1 MKWFWALGLAQKFLI
16 AVSAGLIV
24 LFAAFLGVST
34 SLQTSIMENATKDVE
49 KVIEDISDESAK
61 NVLAGLRVKA
71 TGTAVMLSEIA
82 PDAIAAR
89 ELRSLKT
96 YVNTAAHDPDII
108 YAAYL
113 RTNGRVITKSGEREG
128 IRDDMIVSLNI
139 ESEGVA
145 LGVVEVGF
153 QDVQAVTEINA
164 IRDAGRQ
171 NVALIDER
179 QMEAMGTSTAWM
191 ISMLLGVAVLV
202 GALISLL
209 FAKLVKTPLRN
220 VETAMVQLADGNLEA
235 EVPGTGREDEIGR
248 MANALQVFK
257 ERMIENKVHQEK
269 EEQRKAE
276 KAQAEQVRLE
286 REAEIREQ
294 KLLDEK
300 RQQEQAEADRKA
312 LLLDTASALD
322 TSVGDSSSHVF
333 DMVKLITEKACEMA
347 EVANKTKG
355 LGDSTANESESVTHN
370 IDTMATAIEELSA
383 SIAEINRIAT
393 ESLSLSERVVTQ
405 AEDSQAKA
413 ENLREHSEGIQSVVD
428 LINDIAEQTNL
439 LALNA
444 TIEAARAGDAGKG
457 FAVVAS
463 EVKNLATQTA
473 AATEEISHLIETV
486 QEATREMVETT
497 SDIRTIS
504 GDMKTSSSAIFD
516 SVAAQDE
523 ATRHL
528 SLTTQET
535 SKCTHRLNSFVIDVQ
550 KNTEHTCSAANSVTD
565 FSTDLG
571 GSVNTMR
578 DSVDGFISQ
587 IRAG

>member
-1 MKWFWALGLAQKFLI
+1 MNWFWALGLAQKFLI
-16 AVSAGLIV
+16 AVSAGLII
-24 LFAAFLGVST
+24 LFAAFLGIST
-34 SLQTSIMENATKDVE
+34 SLQNSIMEKATKDVE
-49 KVIEDISDESAK
+49 KVVEDISDESAK
-61 NVLAGLRVKA
+61 NVLAGLRIKA
-71 TGTAVMLSEIA
+71 EGTAGMLSEIA
-82 PDAIAAR
+82 PAAIASRQLVA
-89 ELRSLKT
+89 LRT
-96 YVNTAAHDPDII
+96 YVKTAVRDPDIV

-113 RTNGRVITKSGEREG
+113 RTSGRVMTKAGS
-128 IRDDMIVSLNI
+128 RDGLTEDKIVSMNI
-139 ESEGVA
+139 ESEGIA
-145 LGVVEVGF
+145 LGVVQVGF
-153 QDVQAVTEINA
+153 QDLQAVNEINA
-164 IRDAGRQ
+164 IRDSGRK
-171 NVALIDER
+171 NVAMIDER
-179 QMEAMGTSTAWM
+179 QMEAMGTSTTWM

-202 GALISLL
+202 GALITLL
-209 FAKLVKTPLRN
+209 FAKLVKAPLLG
-220 VETAMVQLADGNLEA
+220 VENAMVLLADGNLDA
-235 EVPGTGREDEIGR
+235 EVPATNRKDEIGR
-248 MANALQVFK
+248 MASALQVFK
-257 ERMIENKVHQEK
+257 ERMIENRAHQEK
-269 EEQRKAE
+269 EEERKAQE
-276 KAQAEQVRLE
+276 AQEEQLRLE
-286 REAEIREQ
+286 REAERREQ
-294 KLLDEK
+294 KLLAEK
-300 RQQEQAEADRKA
+300 QQQEQAEADRKA

-333 DMVKLITEKACEMA
+333 DMVKMITEKAQEMA
-347 EVANKTKG
+347 EIANKTKG
-355 LGDSTANESESVTHN
+355 LGENTANESEAVTHN

-393 ESLSLSERVVTQ
+393 ESLNLSERVVTQ
-405 AEDSQAKA
+405 AEDSQTKA

-473 AATEEISHLIETV
+473 SATEEISQLIETV
-486 QEATREMVETT
+486 QDATREMVATT
-497 SDIRTIS
+497 SDICSIS

-516 SVAAQDE
+516 SVTAQDE

-550 KNTEHTCSAANSVTD
+550 KNTEYTCSAATSVTD

>member
-1 MKWFWALGLAQKFLI
+1 MNWFWALGLAQKFLI
-16 AVSAGLIV
+16 AVSAGLII

-34 SLQTSIMENATKDVE
+34 SLQNSIMEKATKDVE

-61 NVLAGLRVKA
+61 NVLAGLRIKA
-71 TGTAVMLSEIA
+71 EGTAVMLSEIA
-82 PDAIAAR
+82 PAAIAAR
-89 ELRSLKT
+89 QLVALRTYAKT
-96 YVNTAAHDPDII
+96 AVRDPDIV
-108 YAAYL
+108 YAAYI
-113 RTNGRVITKSGEREG
+113 RTNGRVMTKAGSRE
-128 IRDDMIVSLNI
+128 DLTEDKIVSMNI
-139 ESEGVA
+139 ESEGIA
-145 LGVVEVGF
+145 LGLVQVGF
-153 QDVQAVTEINA
+153 QDLQAVSEINA
-164 IRDAGRQ
+164 IRDTGRK
-171 NVALIDER
+171 NVAMIEER
-179 QMEAMGTSTAWM
+179 QVEAMGTSTNWM
-191 ISMLLGVAVLV
+191 VSMLLGVAVLV
-202 GALISLL
+202 GALITLL
-209 FAKLVKTPLRN
+209 FAKLVKAPLLG
-220 VETAMVQLADGNLEA
+220 VENAMVLLADGNLDA
-235 EVPGTGREDEIGR
+235 EVPATNRKDEIGR
-248 MANALQVFK
+248 MASALQVFK
-257 ERMIENKVHQEK
+257 ERMIENRAHQEK
-269 EEQRKAE
+269 EEERKAQE
-276 KAQAEQVRLE
+276 AQEEQLRLE
-286 REAEIREQ
+286 REAERREQ
-294 KLLDEK
+294 KLLAEK
-300 RQQEQAEADRKA
+300 QQQEQTESDRKT

-333 DMVKLITEKACEMA
+333 DMVKMITEKAEEMA
-347 EVANKTKG
+347 EIANKTKG
-355 LGDSTANESESVTHN
+355 LGENTASESEAVTHN

-473 AATEEISHLIETV
+473 SATEEISQLIETV
-486 QEATREMVETT
+486 QDATREMVATT
-497 SDIRTIS
+497 SDICSIS

-516 SVAAQDE
+516 SVTAQDE

-550 KNTEHTCSAANSVTD
+550 KNTEYTCSAATSVTD
-565 FSTDLG
+565 FSADLG

>member
-1 MKWFWALGLAQKFLI
+1 VNWFWALGLAQKFLI
-16 AVSAGLIV
+16 AVSAGLII
-24 LFAAFLGVST
+24 LFAAFLGIST
-34 SLQTSIMENATKDVE
+34 SLQNSIMEKATKDVE
-49 KVIEDISDESAK
+49 KVVEDISDESAK
-61 NVLAGLRVKA
+61 NVLAGLRIKA
-71 TGTAVMLSEIA
+71 EGTAGMLSEIA
-82 PDAIAAR
+82 PAAIASRQLVA
-89 ELRSLKT
+89 LRT
-96 YVNTAAHDPDII
+96 YVKTAVRDPDIV

-113 RTNGRVITKSGEREG
+113 RTSGRVMTKAGS
-128 IRDDMIVSLNI
+128 RDGLTEDKIVSMNI
-139 ESEGVA
+139 ESEGIA
-145 LGVVEVGF
+145 LGVVQVGF
-153 QDVQAVTEINA
+153 QDLQAVNEINA
-164 IRDAGRQ
+164 IRDSGRK
-171 NVALIDER
+171 NVAMIDER
-179 QMEAMGTSTAWM
+179 QMEAMGTSTTWM

-202 GALISLL
+202 GALITLL
-209 FAKLVKTPLRN
+209 FAKLVKAPLLG
-220 VETAMVQLADGNLEA
+220 VENAMVLLADGNLDA
-235 EVPGTGREDEIGR
+235 EVPATNRKDEIGR
-248 MANALQVFK
+248 MASALQVFK
-257 ERMIENKVHQEK
+257 ERMIENRAHQEK
-269 EEQRKAE
+269 EEERKAQE
-276 KAQAEQVRLE
+276 AQEEQLRLE
-286 REAEIREQ
+286 REAERREQ
-294 KLLDEK
+294 KLLAEK
-300 RQQEQAEADRKA
+300 QQQEQAEADRKA

-333 DMVKLITEKACEMA
+333 DMVKMITEKAQEMA
-347 EVANKTKG
+347 EIANKTKG
-355 LGDSTANESESVTHN
+355 LGENTANESEAVTHN

-393 ESLSLSERVVTQ
+393 ESLNLSERVVTQ
-405 AEDSQAKA
+405 AEDSQTKA

-473 AATEEISHLIETV
+473 SATEEISQLIETV
-486 QEATREMVETT
+486 QDATREMVATT
-497 SDIRTIS
+497 SDICSIS

-516 SVAAQDE
+516 SVTAQDE

-550 KNTEHTCSAANSVTD
+550 KNTEYTCSAATSVTD

>member
-1 MKWFWALGLAQKFLI
+1 VKWFWALGLAQKFLI
-16 AVSAGLIV
+16 AVSAGLII

-34 SLQTSIMENATKDVE
+34 SLQTGIMEEATKDVE
-49 KVIEDISDESAK
+49 KVLEDISDESAK
-61 NVLAGLRVKA
+61 NVLASLRVKA
-71 TGTAVMLSEIA
+71 EGTAGMLSEIA
-82 PDAIAAR
+82 PAAIAAR
-89 ELRSLKT
+89 QLVALKT
-96 YVNTAAHDPDII
+96 YVNTAVQDPDIV

-113 RTNGRVITKSGEREG
+113 RTNGRVMTKAGS
-128 IRDDMIVSLNI
+128 RDDLQEDKIVSLNI
-139 ESEGVA
+139 ESEGIA
-145 LGVVEVGF
+145 LGVVQVGF
-153 QDVQAVTEINA
+153 QDVQAVSEINA
-164 IRDAGRQ
+164 IRDTGRE
-171 NVALIDER
+171 NVAMIKDR
-179 QMEAMGTSTAWM
+179 QTAAMGTSTSWM
-191 ISMLLGVAVLV
+191 VSMLLGVAILV
-202 GALISLL
+202 GGLITLL
-209 FAKLVKTPLRN
+209 FSKLVKAPLLG
-220 VETAMVQLADGNLEA
+220 VENAMVLLADGDLDA
-235 EVPGTGREDEIGR
+235 DVPGTNRKDEIGR
-248 MANALQVFK
+248 MASALQVFK
-257 ERMIENKVHQEK
+257 DRMIENRAHQAK
-269 EEQRKAE
+269 EEERKAKE
-276 KAQAEQVRLE
+276 ALEEQERLE
-286 REAEIREQ
+286 REAERREQ

-300 RQQEQAEADRKA
+300 KQQEQAEEDRKA

-333 DMVKLITEKACEMA
+333 DMVKMISEKAEEMA
-347 EVANKTKG
+347 EIANKTKG
-355 LGDSTANESESVTHN
+355 LGESTANESESVTHN

-473 AATEEISHLIETV
+473 SATEEISQLIETV
-486 QEATREMVETT
+486 QDATQEMVATT
-497 SDIRTIS
+497 SDICSIS

-550 KNTEHTCSAANSVTD
+550 KNTEYTCSAANSVTD

-571 GSVNTMR
+571 GSVTTMR
-578 DSVDGFISQ
+578 DNVDGFISQ
-587 IRAG
+587 IRTG